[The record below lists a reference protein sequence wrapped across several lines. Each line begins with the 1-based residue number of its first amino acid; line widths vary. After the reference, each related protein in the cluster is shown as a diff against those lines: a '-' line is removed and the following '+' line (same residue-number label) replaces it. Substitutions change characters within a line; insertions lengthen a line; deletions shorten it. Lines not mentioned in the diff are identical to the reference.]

1 MVDGWS
7 QLGVVSGL
15 DDVTSGGCL
24 VLDVGV
30 LGDSLRLPTEGFED
44 RDGLPALTRQQVWG
58 VGTIDHV
65 VAWVVD
71 AGAEVVVVEVLC
83 VVGRRADCSRVAT
96 VGSLAWAARRTAWA
110 SWICFCVGGSATGGI
125 VVGWAGGLEDVAVAV
140 PSGVSRRF
148 SLHV

>member
-58 VGTIDHV
+58 VGTIEHV

-71 AGAEVVVVEVLC
+71 AGAEVGLC
-83 VVGRRADCSRVAT
+83 CRS
-96 VGSLAWAARRTAWA
+96 
-110 SWICFCVGGSATGGI
+110 
-125 VVGWAGGLEDVAVAV
+125 
-140 PSGVSRRF
+140 
-148 SLHV
+148 